1 MKTALPRVAP
11 PRPSPPF
18 NLRAVA
24 GEYSTWILLLVL
36 IAIGTAVTPL
46 FFSVQNFI
54 DVLQQSSII
63 GVMAV
68 GQFLV
73 ILTGGID
80 LGVGSMLALSAI
92 VGALGVGVTPAIGI
106 GTSILVCGAIGAV
119 TGLVIALGRLP
130 PFIVTFGILA
140 IARGAALTITSGG
153 PVNLQPSW
161 FLGLGKGLWPQAVW
175 VVVILLAYL
184 LLAKLP
190 VGRHIY
196 ATGGNVDAARVSG
209 INTTGIYVLV
219 YALSAA
225 CAAIGGLVF
234 TARSTVALPTYG
246 AGYELQTIAACVLGG
261 TDLFGGTG
269 KLSGVILGVI
279 ILTMLGNILDLTGV
293 NPFWNFIAVGLA
305 LWISVS
311 FRSRLIALK
320 R

>member
-1 MKTALPRVAP
+1 
-11 PRPSPPF
+11 
-18 NLRAVA
+18 
-24 GEYSTWILLLVL
+24 
-36 IAIGTAVTPL
+36 
-46 FFSVQNFI
+46 
-54 DVLQQSSII
+54 
-63 GVMAV
+63 MAV

-92 VGALGVGVTPAIGI
+92 VGALGVGVTPLIGI
-106 GTSILVCGAIGAV
+106 VASILVCGAIGAV
-119 TGLVIALGRLP
+119 TGVIVALGRLP

-161 FLGLGKGLWPQAVW
+161 FLFIGEGLWPQTIWA
-175 VVVILLAYL
+175 VVILLAYL

-225 CAAIGGLVF
+225 CAAIGGLIF

-261 TDLFGGTG
+261 TDLFGGSG

-279 ILTMLGNILDLTGV
+279 ILTMLSNILNLTGV

-305 LWISVS
+305 LWVSVS
-311 FRSRLIALK
+311 FRSRLMTWK
-320 R
+320 P